1 MRLKLPERF
10 KSSAPTR
17 KVGPQSS
24 AAGSSLRA
32 RLKLPER
39 FKFNVPA
46 RKVVLLPDSHFFC
59 RTVSVPATATP
70 AEVATQV
77 DLALEALAPFPLGQ
91 MYHGHFWRPGSR
103 NAYVFAAYRKRFPA
117 EQVEAWADAEAV
129 LPTFASMLNAKVED
143 STTLLLWSEKSITAI
158 HWDRANDAPVCV
170 LVRELPPE
178 PTDVDRIALR
188 DTLLRDSGAAIHVIE
203 SNVAPVLEN
212 GKADDD
218 FVFHCDCVDSVFTRE
233 QLDVLDARDK
243 EELAARRRARHRDL
257 ILWRVLLG
265 CVAAILLSVTLE
277 LVLIGGGVWQKARL
291 IRVEKQEPWVNKIR
305 LAKSLAVQIEELST
319 KRMRPFEMISIVSE
333 KLPASVV
340 FTSATVTSLYTLDV
354 QAQAATSADVDAYR
368 SALNT
373 VPLFE
378 KVEFPSKDS
387 RVQNGLTTFRLI
399 VTFKP
404 DAFKIA
410 PQP

>member
-1 MRLKLPERF
+1 MRLKLPKRF
-10 KSSAPTR
+10 KLSVPTR
-17 KVGPQSS
+17 KVGAQPTAVGSVLS
-24 AAGSSLRA
+24 ARK
-32 RLKLPER
+32 KLTER
-39 FKFNVPA
+39 FKLKVPA

-59 RTVSVPATATP
+59 RSVPVAVAATP
-70 AEVATQV
+70 AEVAAQV
-77 DLALEALAPFPLGQ
+77 ELALEGLAPFPLGQ

-103 NAYVFAAYRKRFPA
+103 NAFVFAAYRKRFPS
-117 EQVEAWADAEAV
+117 EQVETWADAEAV
-129 LPTFASMLNAKVED
+129 LPNFASMLNAKIED

-158 HWDRANDAPVCV
+158 HWERANDAPVCV
-170 LVRELPPE
+170 LVRDLPPE
-178 PTDVDRIALR
+178 PTAEDRATLR
-188 DTLLRDSGAAIHVIE
+188 DALLRDSGAAVHVIE
-203 SNVAPVLEN
+203 SNAAPILES

-218 FVFHCDCVDSVFTRE
+218 FVFHCDCADSVFTRE
-233 QLDVLDARDK
+233 QLDELDARDK
-243 EELAARRRARHRDL
+243 VELAARRRARRRDL

-265 CVAAILLSVTLE
+265 CVAAILLSITLE
-277 LVLIGGGVWQKARL
+277 LVLISGGVWQKARL

-305 LAKSLAVQIEELST
+305 LAKNLAVQIEELST

-333 KLPASVV
+333 KLPASVI
-340 FTSATVTSLYTLDV
+340 FTSATVTNLYTLDI

-387 RVQNGLTTFRLI
+387 RVQNGLTTFRLV
-399 VTFKP
+399 VTFRP
-404 DAFKIA
+404 EAFKIA

>member
-1 MRLKLPERF
+1 
-10 KSSAPTR
+10 
-17 KVGPQSS
+17 
-24 AAGSSLRA
+24 
-32 RLKLPER
+32 
-39 FKFNVPA
+39 
-46 RKVVLLPDSHFFC
+46 
-59 RTVSVPATATP
+59 
-70 AEVATQV
+70 
-77 DLALEALAPFPLGQ
+77 
-91 MYHGHFWRPGSR
+91 
-103 NAYVFAAYRKRFPA
+103 
-117 EQVEAWADAEAV
+117 
-129 LPTFASMLNAKVED
+129 
-143 STTLLLWSEKSITAI
+143 
-158 HWDRANDAPVCV
+158 
-170 LVRELPPE
+170 
-178 PTDVDRIALR
+178 
-188 DTLLRDSGAAIHVIE
+188 
-203 SNVAPVLEN
+203 
-212 GKADDD
+212 
-218 FVFHCDCVDSVFTRE
+218 
-233 QLDVLDARDK
+233 
-243 EELAARRRARHRDL
+243 
-257 ILWRVLLG
+257 LLG

-277 LVLIGGGVWQKARL
+277 LVLVSGGVWQKARL

-378 KVEFPSKDS
+378 KVEFPPKDS